1 MAKNIPGMLI
11 ILIIYHSAT
20 ILSTKT
26 GFTSPDVRQR
36 SESCV
41 KSVWLVLHCEL
52 PLQWCVRLPY
62 SVYATIPSLPHPS
75 LNPSYRW
82 AHRQG
87 LFQDYRQ
94 WHAQWLHASA
104 YLPKSR
110 SDTAHTMAQP
120 YTLQHF
126 LSQTGTFFGRHLS
139 IEQRKLY
146 IVNHIQ

>member
-94 WHAQWLHASA
+94 WHAQWLHAGIDHPTIEWACGA
-104 YLPKSR
+104 YDALSPTR
-110 SDTAHTMAQP
+110 SNTSLAKRVRSLAGI
-120 YTLQHF
+120 F
-126 LSQTGTFFGRHLS
+126 L
-139 IEQRKLY
+139 
-146 IVNHIQ
+146 

>member
-82 AHRQG
+82 LIGKDYFRITDNGTRNGYTLALTTRQLSG
-87 LFQDYRQ
+87 
-94 WHAQWLHASA
+94 HV
-104 YLPKSR
+104 
-110 SDTAHTMAQP
+110 AHTMAQP
-120 YTLQHF
+120 TRSNTSLAKRVRSLAGIF
-126 LSQTGTFFGRHLS
+126 L
-139 IEQRKLY
+139 
-146 IVNHIQ
+146 